1 MSEDLTP
8 NGVDVTKYGSL
19 QHDFAF
25 IHKNES
31 FVKTFQG
38 IEDFCQHVGEQYDL
52 YPVLSLKQ
60 QVQLDI
66 LSLYTVNSMFWMH
79 EKSKGSPPE
88 AMTDIRHNLTQVQ
101 NIMKRFKMIQDKNLR
116 PCLHK
121 AAVGRFVRAALYDI
135 DNKKEHEHGA
145 PLMKKKRREM

>member
-1 MSEDLTP
+1 MSVNLTP

-19 QHDFAF
+19 QHDFPF

-31 FVKTFQG
+31 LMKAFQK
-38 IEDFCQHVGEQYDL
+38 IEHLCQRIYEQYDL

-66 LSLYTVNSMFWMH
+66 LSLYAVNSMFWMH
-79 EKSKGSPPE
+79 EKSKRSPPE
-88 AMTDIRHNLTQVQ
+88 TMMAIRHDLTQVQ
-101 NIMKRFKMIQDKNLR
+101 NIMKRFKIIQDKNLR
-116 PCLHK
+116 PCLNK
-121 AAVGRFVRAALYDI
+121 AAVKRFLRAALYDI
-135 DNKKEHEHGA
+135 HNKKEHEHGA